1 MRPDDPDTIIRT
13 PYLSPRQRLRN
24 LLILVV
30 CVAAAVALVGAVRNR
45 LAGPSTDT
53 PGEPVPLPPTGPA
66 LIRSTTAPSGFV
78 HPGVLVT
85 VDQLEVVR
93 KKLIDGV
100 QPWAGAFQALRRS
113 EFASLDWQPEPRE
126 TVECGPYSNPNR
138 GCSDQWHDAVA
149 AYSHALLWYLTGDRA
164 HAAKSV
170 EIIDSWS
177 AVLRRHTN
185 SNAPLQA
192 GWSAATL
199 VRAAE
204 LMRYTYD
211 GWTDDA
217 LARAETMFRDVFLP
231 LVGDGGAP
239 TRGGNWDLIILDAAM
254 GIAVFLD
261 DRPLFERVVERWR
274 TRLPAYIYLSAD
286 GPVPVAMP
294 GSARSPEALADF
306 WYGQSTYID
315 GLTQET
321 CRDLG
326 HTGWGLE
333 AMAQIAETAWI
344 QGLDLYAEAQDR
356 LVTSL
361 ELHAGF
367 SLGDDVPRSL
377 CGGRL
382 TSRFE
387 PIPEIAYH
395 HYHNRLGIEMPR
407 TQQML
412 ESRRPQP
419 ARFFFAWGTLTTA
432 DDRP

>member
-1 MRPDDPDTIIRT
+1 
-13 PYLSPRQRLRN
+13 
-24 LLILVV
+24 
-30 CVAAAVALVGAVRNR
+30 
-45 LAGPSTDT
+45 
-53 PGEPVPLPPTGPA
+53 
-66 LIRSTTAPSGFV
+66 
-78 HPGVLVT
+78 
-85 VDQLEVVR
+85 
-93 KKLIDGV
+93 
-100 QPWAGAFQALRRS
+100 
-113 EFASLDWQPEPRE
+113 
-126 TVECGPYSNPNR
+126 VECGPYSTPDR
-138 GCSDQWHDAVA
+138 GCSDQWRDAIA
-149 AYSHALLWYLTGDRA
+149 AYGHALMWYLTGDRA

-211 GWTDDA
+211 GWSADA

-239 TRGGNWDLIILDAAM
+239 TSGGNWDLIILDAAM

-261 DRPLFERVVERWR
+261 DRPLFDRVVQRWR
-274 TRLPAYIYLSAD
+274 IRLPAYVYLSGD

-294 GSARSPEALADF
+294 GSSTSPAALADF
-306 WYGQSTYID
+306 WYGQSSYMD

-344 QGLDLYAEAQDR
+344 QGVDLYAEAQQR

-367 SLGDDVPRSL
+367 SLGDDVPGSL
-377 CGGRL
+377 CRGRL
-382 TSRFE
+382 VSTFE
-387 PIPEIAYH
+387 PIPEIAYN
-395 HYHNRLGIEMPR
+395 HYHNRLGIQLPR
-407 TQQML
+407 TQQLL

-419 ARFFFAWGTLTTA
+419 ARFFFAWGTLTTV
-432 DDRP
+432 DVRP